1 MHNVES
7 KKHSDRLQNAYLK
20 ERERQ
25 SLMEVELSKT
35 MVIVVDANGKFIKVM
50 SNNEH

>member
-1 MHNVES
+1 MYDVEN

-25 SLMEVELSKT
+25 SLLEVELNKT
-35 MVIVVDANGKFIKVM
+35 MVVVVDGNGKFIKVM
-50 SNNEH
+50 SNSEH